1 MYIYNYVYIIIYID
15 THILSLVQQWDEIP
29 PTSTNLLAG
38 CNWSPER
45 PALRPWIA
53 DPKKKRWIP
62 KMLGGDGQPLFGQNP
77 TFSTYGSWHVMTCH
91 DPKITN
97 SDCKSENQ
105 SNTGFTQR
113 DVWRHLH
120 CLGHGAM
127 GHKVEE
133 MQMWELDSAEEALYL
148 PWFLLN
154 YLFCWAYWAH
164 FESKIKSTA
173 LHNTGK
179 GAHFWSPKEHVAKKM
194 QSQKKTRRPIPTPGI
209 IVYSIDD
216 KSSLMTDIYI
226 YVYILTLIDWK
237 LPSVPR
243 FILNMHSDIFT
254 CCTGVNCGVS
264 IDKCAHILTDM
275 HADKKHI
282 QTE

>member
-1 MYIYNYVYIIIYID
+1 
-15 THILSLVQQWDEIP
+15 
-29 PTSTNLLAG
+29 
-38 CNWSPER
+38 
-45 PALRPWIA
+45 
-53 DPKKKRWIP
+53 
-62 KMLGGDGQPLFGQNP
+62 MLGGDGEPLFGQNP

-97 SDCKSENQ
+97 SDCKSDNQ
-105 SNTGFTQR
+105 SNTGFTQG

-133 MQMWELDSAEEALYL
+133 MQMWELDSAEEAPYL

-154 YLFCWAYWAH
+154 NHVLSILLSLLSSFWKQNQIDSPTQYRKRNTFL
-164 FESKIKSTA
+164 ESKGTC
-173 LHNTGK
+173 
-179 GAHFWSPKEHVAKKM
+179 
-194 QSQKKTRRPIPTPGI
+194 SQKDAITKKTRRPIPTTGI

-216 KSSLMTDIYI
+216 KSSLMTDIYRYI
-226 YVYILTLIDWK
+226 YILTLTDWK

-254 CCTGVNCGVS
+254 S
-264 IDKCAHILTDM
+264 EWRIRIFFQI
-275 HADKKHI
+275 KKN
-282 QTE
+282 

>member
-1 MYIYNYVYIIIYID
+1 MYID

-62 KMLGGDGQPLFGQNP
+62 KMLGGDGEPLFGQNP

-105 SNTGFTQR
+105 SNTGFTQG

-133 MQMWELDSAEEALYL
+133 MQMWELDSAEEAPYL

-154 YLFCWAYWAH
+154 NHVLSILLSLLSSFWKQNQIDSPTQYRKRNTFL
-164 FESKIKSTA
+164 ESKGTC
-173 LHNTGK
+173 
-179 GAHFWSPKEHVAKKM
+179 
-194 QSQKKTRRPIPTPGI
+194 SQKDAITK
-209 IVYSIDD
+209 
-216 KSSLMTDIYI
+216 
-226 YVYILTLIDWK
+226 
-237 LPSVPR
+237 
-243 FILNMHSDIFT
+243 
-254 CCTGVNCGVS
+254 
-264 IDKCAHILTDM
+264 
-275 HADKKHI
+275 KKHVGRSPPP
-282 QTE
+282 E